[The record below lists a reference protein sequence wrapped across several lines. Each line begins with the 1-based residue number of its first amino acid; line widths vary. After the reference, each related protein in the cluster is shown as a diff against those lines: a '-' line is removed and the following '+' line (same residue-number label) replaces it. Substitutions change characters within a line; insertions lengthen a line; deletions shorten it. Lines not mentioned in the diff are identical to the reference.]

1 MIPVRLSKLV
11 EELQS
16 LPVECQAYFNK
27 VTSETVILFPDTMS
41 IFEELNETNDLPEW
55 EIERREEH
63 KHVLTS
69 GDFLEL
75 PDAFDIDEYHMMKN
89 FTYTLEDGI
98 IRNILF
104 ESIRGHGAFRRFKNI
119 VEQYSLREDWFEFKE
134 QAYKEIVID
143 WLNRHRIP
151 YEDDLK

>member
-1 MIPVRLSKLV
+1 MIPVRVSKLV

-16 LPVECQAYFNK
+16 LPVECRAYLNK
-27 VTSETVILFPDTMS
+27 VTGETATVFPDTMNIS
-41 IFEELNETNDLPEW
+41 EELNEANDLPEW
-55 EIERREEH
+55 ELERREEQ
-63 KHVLTS
+63 KLILTS
-69 GDFLEL
+69 SDFLEL

-89 FTYTLEDGI
+89 FTYTLEDGM

-134 QAYKEIVID
+134 QAYKEIVIE
-143 WLNRHRIP
+143 WLDSHEIP